1 MSKNILYRPD
11 LSYEKKYYTEGFIFK
26 DKENSS
32 SNEKPNSQ
40 INSDKVDQIKD
51 VIEDIKTKLPFLPN
65 EMLDV
70 FLPPFI
76 VVDDV
81 FKDLVDD
88 EKLDLNDPS
97 VIEQDTDSNHG
108 KDNDKEHNFIG
119 GEIPDDPFGTE
130 DDTFIDVPVVF
141 IPKDKEI
148 DKNYVDDLTDIFK
161 DYLIEYNYTLDKYI
175 NNNML
180 AYSKSNFTEFK
191 YIPTEALIDKNLS
204 HVSDF
209 ITKSNVLMQQ
219 KLMLY
224 KKQFNID
231 ETIHRIRAVKVSKE
245 LLKRYHTNKRLEGK
259 NLLERQAN
267 HLLNESRLV
276 YEKKYEE
283 NFYSLYKYLNSSV
296 IIFNECVNLNI
307 KQKESLVLLNNLER
321 EK

>member
-11 LSYEKKYYTEGFIFK
+11 LSYEKKYYTEGYIFK

-32 SNEKPNSQ
+32 SNGEPNSQ

-51 VIEDIKTKLPFLPN
+51 IIEDIKTKLPFLPH
-65 EMLDV
+65 EILDV

-81 FKDLVDD
+81 FNDLLDDDDVDIS
-88 EKLDLNDPS
+88 DPS
-97 VIEQDTDSNHG
+97 IKDPEIDDNHG
-108 KDNDKEHNFIG
+108 KDNDKDNNFVT
-119 GEIPDDPFGTE
+119 GEIPDNPFGTE
-130 DDTFIDVPVVF
+130 DNTFIDVPVVF

-148 DKNYVDDLTDIFK
+148 DKNYIDDLTDIFK

-175 NNNML
+175 NNHML
-180 AYSKSNFTEFK
+180 AFSKSRFTEFK
-191 YIPTEALIDKNLS
+191 YIPTNSLIDTNLS

-209 ITKSNVLMQQ
+209 ITKSNILMQQ

-231 ETIHRIRAVKVSKE
+231 ETIHRIKAVKVAKE
-245 LLKRYHTNKRLEGK
+245 LLKRYYTNKRLEGK
-259 NLLERQAN
+259 DLLERKAN
-267 HLLNESRLV
+267 ELLNESKLV